1 MPRDRRIARA
11 RLGCGRRLC
20 TLCMSGYHRDEK
32 YEDGK
37 YWEFAG
43 HGLDYKNVVAI
54 AKIPKVEELNIGYS
68 IVTRAL
74 WVGLEAAV
82 REMLALLS

>member
-1 MPRDRRIARA
+1 MHGTRRELQRLKRAVLCARHA
-11 RLGCGRRLC
+11 SLHV
-20 TLCMSGYHRDEK
+20 Y
-32 YEDGK
+32 
-37 YWEFAG
+37 AG
-43 HGLDYKNVVAI
+43 HGLDYKNVVAV
-54 AKIPKVEELNIGYS
+54 AKIPEVEELNIGYS